1 MVLSRT
7 PVQQRLAFLAVAGV
21 NSVGNGGSLRL
32 AVVPAGQNFAQFRS
46 VEFASA
52 KSLGATNRERLINH
66 GRQVDESRPGLA
78 RSSRE
83 QSRRYLSQIR
93 EFASLISHRKSYP
106 GTPIVQST
114 AVGSAMD
121 RLARKRSRRRRDN
134 DSDATTDAAV
144 ARFETRMAMM
154 DSDMAE
160 LRQLVS
166 AQSQQV
172 EAMLED
178 SEPNAN
184 VVKNAL

>member
-1 MVLSRT
+1 M
-7 PVQQRLAFLAVAGV
+7 Q
-21 NSVGNGGSLRL
+21 
-32 AVVPAGQNFAQFRS
+32 
-46 VEFASA
+46 
-52 KSLGATNRERLINH
+52 
-66 GRQVDESRPGLA
+66 SRPGLA